1 MRSGLNVGGAVKIA
15 FVTDIIGGTLA
26 PLIDGAIGNAQRRQ
40 DDERQRRR
48 AAAAELLDWMVPMV
62 EQLHHLRDRRDTA
75 FWVERIPIA
84 YRSLDAMK
92 IRLPR
97 QWRHLKRSTRACLGE
112 ALGNGLVF
120 LDTGDDVL
128 SDSIDYSARWS
139 SYAAD
144 YLALCLSRIR
154 EWEHEWSERSA
165 QRIAI
170 PDFDDWLRIT
180 ERHPRY

>member
-1 MRSGLNVGGAVKIA
+1 M
-15 FVTDIIGGTLA
+15 TDIIGGTIG
-26 PLIDGAIGNAQRRQ
+26 PLIDGAIGSTQRRQ

-48 AAAAELLDWMVPMV
+48 AAAAELVAWMVPMV

-154 EWEHEWSERSA
+154 EWENEWTARSA

-180 ERHPRY
+180 ERHPTY